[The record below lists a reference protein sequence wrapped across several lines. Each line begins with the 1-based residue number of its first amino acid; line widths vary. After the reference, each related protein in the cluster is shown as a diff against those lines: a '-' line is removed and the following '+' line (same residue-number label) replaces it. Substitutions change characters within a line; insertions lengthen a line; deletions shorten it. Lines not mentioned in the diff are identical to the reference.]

1 MNIIEKVRKSKN
13 NIIEGAWLDFIE
25 FNEKN
30 KRTEK
35 ALIDQIEY
43 SIYVAQENYDQWGK
57 DSDYSIQCINGAKK
71 FLKNIK

>member
-30 KRTEK
+30 ERTEK
-35 ALIDQIEY
+35 ALIDQIEHRDRK
-43 SIYVAQENYDQWGK
+43 SVV
-57 DSDYSIQCINGAKK
+57 
-71 FLKNIK
+71 